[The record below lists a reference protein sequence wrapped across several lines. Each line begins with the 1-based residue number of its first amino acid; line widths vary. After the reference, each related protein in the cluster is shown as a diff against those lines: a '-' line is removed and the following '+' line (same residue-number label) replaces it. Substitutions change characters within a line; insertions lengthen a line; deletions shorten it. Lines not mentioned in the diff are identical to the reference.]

1 MVQIPGG
8 RIDIEI
14 SPDTRGFNTK
24 LETGLRGAVGTA
36 SKIGGL
42 IGVSLGAG
50 VAFQKVI
57 ALGNDY
63 TNTLNTMQA
72 VSQAT
77 GDQMAKISERAK
89 QLGNDASLPNT
100 SAADAAMAMTEL
112 AKGGFSVQQSMDAAK
127 GTLQLAAA
135 AQIDAASAAT
145 VQSQALQAFS
155 LDASNAAHVADVL
168 ANVSNASAGEMTDF
182 AQGLQQAGTVANGFG
197 VSIEDTS
204 ATLGM
209 LANAGIQGSDAGTLL
224 KTSLLALTDQG
235 NPAQGAI
242 EELGLTVYDTTGKFV
257 GMRSLL
263 EQLKTASSKM
273 TEEQY
278 QAATATLFGSDAMRM
293 ASIAAKDGVASWDAM
308 RTAIDRQGAA
318 ADVAAAK
325 TQGLPGA
332 IASVQNSAETLALEL
347 YDLVDGPLESFAKGA
362 ADKISD
368 VTPAI
373 VDGLSTAGSVV
384 GNVAT
389 AFMSLDPALQATAI
403 AAIGLKATGLGG
415 FLADLGGRGVASL
428 RGFNDQLNVQQN
440 LAQMSG
446 QQVGRLTSAL
456 GVLESR
462 VPAIAKMGDAYRT
475 VAGPAAAF
483 ASQQAAIASVS
494 GPLTGAFRS
503 AAGEAVRFGGVMG
516 GTVAAG
522 VRGASSAI
530 GGVVSAFGGPWAA
543 GLAAAGIGLTAWMTT
558 VAEARNLTKQYDDAV
573 RRVGVSQSE
582 LGDIFARSKGAFDDM
597 AIANVTSQV
606 TDLSSALEAAAKND
620 ARWTDVTKD
629 VIGDINPLTSGRGS
643 SDDRSFDMDRR
654 ALAAREAAAALEKLE
669 MSDEQVAR
677 AMADNATWSDV
688 TAKLRGMG
696 EGGQKAADDLSQMRT
711 KILEIRSA
719 AENTTPGF
727 FGLTEAVKTLS
738 DESATAAD
746 RTSALKN
753 ALDILS
759 GKPVDVGAAMQS
771 YNRQVRETAEATK
784 EAWDQSQGWAQALKN
799 ADGSVNTQ
807 TANGDK
813 LLTKLHDIKDATIQA
828 AASGADMGPV
838 WEQNK
843 QQFEQLA
850 AATGLSADEIRKMSE
865 QAGLVQD
872 RIEILAQLKGAD
884 SVKQELT
891 VIKGMLE
898 LNAQGVEIPTEA
910 LTGPT
915 MDKLR
920 AVGVKIDEVNGKPGI
935 VRITAPNEEAMRKL
949 QEIIDKEL
957 PGKNIVVDAN
967 TDPAKTKIDEVTK
980 GSYFASVTLQV
991 TNPNAVA
998 DAGLGGFSAP
1008 LPFITPGGREAG
1020 GRLPGFEGGG
1030 RMPRRAATDDI
1041 YAVTPGGVPIA
1052 MVDGEEWV
1060 IRSAMSEKYDRE
1072 LAMINA
1078 GTFPKLPGFENG
1090 GRIAAQRA
1098 HAGLAAENGKPYG
1111 YGQVG
1116 NPSWD
1121 CSSYSGLAY
1130 ALLKGL
1136 DTAARWYTTESNF
1149 LGLGFRPGMGPSSA
1163 LNIGVHNGGGGPN
1176 SHMTSMLDGVAFE
1189 SSSDG
1194 VQYGGNAARPTDSQF
1209 EKQYHLP
1216 ASAFNP
1222 PGDSSGSGVGFG
1234 VYGRESKKATWTE
1247 KDELSLESARIAITQ
1262 AQEARDRTNANGKKS
1277 QADRD
1282 QADSKVRRAE
1292 ERVRALEAKKRAAE
1306 TGANATAAPP
1316 APELTTSFTDKQI
1329 RLKELQ
1335 WAIDEADQKRNEVYD
1350 DPDATDKDRERADV
1364 DLVRAMNALA
1374 AEQKEQRGDSGTIG
1388 DILGNAAK
1396 SAVTE
1401 TLGSSLDFF
1410 GISGDRLLSLK
1421 ASDVG
1426 GMVPPSFTEAEIAR
1440 QGPEVPGTPEWAKEM
1455 IERFNLPTPSNTPP
1469 QELLAPAAAP
1479 GTQEWVA
1486 EMLERLNPVPTF
1498 LRDMGGALPSGAAA
1512 LNLSGQ
1518 TEWVQTA
1525 ADRRRYEVDMRDLAA
1540 LRAQSATSGVA
1551 TAELGSMLGE
1561 LRRIADRPSG
1571 PLVNIE
1577 QMNAHNADEAARAAG
1592 REALRVVRSESFDGG
1607 W

>member
-1 MVQIPGG
+1 MAGG
-8 RIDIEI
+8 RIDIEVR
-14 SPDTRGFNTK
+14 PDLKGFNTQ

-63 TNTLNTMQA
+63 TNTLNTMKA

-77 GDQMAKISERAK
+77 AAEMAQIGERAK

-112 AKGGFSVQQSMDAAK
+112 AKGGFTVQQSMDAAK

-263 EQLKTASSKM
+263 EQLKTASGKM

-278 QAATATLFGSDAMRM
+278 QAATATLFGSDAMRL
-293 ASIAAKDGVASWDAM
+293 ASIAAKDGLASWDAM
-308 RTAIDRQGAA
+308 RGAIDRQGAA
-318 ADVAAAK
+318 AEVAAAK

-332 IASVQNSAETLALEL
+332 LASVQNSAETLALEL
-347 YDLVDGPLESFAKGA
+347 YDLIDGPLESFAKGA
-362 ADKISD
+362 AEKITA
-368 VTPAI
+368 VTPSI
-373 VDGLSTAGSVV
+373 IGGLETAGSAVGDLGSAFFGLPTPVLAAAGALVAARVTGVDALASSITGGLGSSFRGLRADMQQQQVIAQQYGRQLGNVGAAFDVLANRVPVLGKMNDAYVAGAAPLGAYADRHRGLSRDLQDQALKSKDAFTAIDQLGRSAGYAATGGLAKLGSVASGSVSAGLSGVKSMAGGLLGALGGPWVV
-384 GNVAT
+384 GIGA
-389 AFMSLDPALQATAI
+389 AA
-403 AAIGLKATGLGG
+403 AAIG
-415 FLADLGGRGVASL
+415 FLADQHARAEQKAREQEAAERALGETLDEQTGKVTAATRKKLAEEATANGDLDRMESYGLDTRDYINAQTGDQQAYQRVAGVAREHVAQGLDSQ
-428 RGFNDQLNVQQN
+428 RTFN
-440 LAQMSG
+440 A
-446 QQVGRLTSAL
+446 
-456 GVLESR
+456 
-462 VPAIAKMGDAYRT
+462 DAY
-475 VAGPAAAF
+475 
-483 ASQQAAIASVS
+483 
-494 GPLTGAFRS
+494 
-503 AAGEAVRFGGVMG
+503 
-516 GTVAAG
+516 
-522 VRGASSAI
+522 
-530 GGVVSAFGGPWAA
+530 
-543 GLAAAGIGLTAWMTT
+543 AAAGISRQELMSGLLNEGKSW
-558 VAEARNLTKQYDDAV
+558 DDVNAKIE
-573 RRVGVSQSE
+573 RY
-582 LGDIFARSKGAFDDM
+582 
-597 AIANVTSQV
+597 NQV
-606 TDLSSALEAAAKND
+606 QQALAS
-620 ARWTDVTKD
+620 
-629 VIGDINPLTSGRGS
+629 SGREFGPAIDS
-643 SDDRSFDMDRR
+643 LQELIDGMDD
-654 ALAAREAAAALEKLE
+654 
-669 MSDEQVAR
+669 
-677 AMADNATWSDV
+677 
-688 TAKLRGMG
+688 
-696 EGGQKAADDLSQMRT
+696 
-711 KILEIRSA
+711 
-719 AENTTPGF
+719 
-727 FGLTEAVKTLS
+727 S
-738 DESATAAD
+738 DESAITMTQNINKTREALERQNRAVLDQNKALGEGIPVTDSLRKKFEEYGATVESVPDEKTVIVRGLTEDAQKKLRDLGYTVEEFPDGSFRVVANTDEAKAALADAVGRLNMLANSKAISHVSADKTEFDTTAAQARD
-746 RTSALKN
+746 LLK
-753 ALDILS
+753 IL
-759 GKPVDVGAAMQS
+759 
-771 YNRQVRETAEATK
+771 
-784 EAWDQSQGWAQALKN
+784 DQSKAAPEIAPIL
-799 ADGSVNTQ
+799 
-807 TANGDK
+807 DK
-813 LLTKLHDIKDATIQA
+813 LKAGKQITL
-828 AASGADMGPV
+828 AD
-838 WEQNK
+838 
-843 QQFEQLA
+843 
-850 AATGLSADEIRKMSE
+850 
-865 QAGLVQD
+865 
-872 RIEILAQLKGAD
+872 
-884 SVKQELT
+884 
-891 VIKGMLE
+891 
-898 LNAQGVEIPTEA
+898 
-910 LTGPT
+910 
-915 MDKLR
+915 
-920 AVGVKIDEVNGKPGI
+920 
-935 VRITAPNEEAMRKL
+935 L
-949 QEIIDKEL
+949 QEI
-957 PGKNIVVDAN
+957 G
-967 TDPAKTKIDEVTK
+967 AKVAEPEVIAK
-980 GSYFASVTLQV
+980 
-991 TNPNAVA
+991 VA
-998 DAGLGGFSAP
+998 DALRDINAVDVAANNAARPRTITIDVAATNARAQAFWATGQYGPVAP
-1008 LPFITPGGREAG
+1008 VLSENADG

-1041 YAVTPGGVPIA
+1041 YAVTPGGIPIA

-1136 DTAARWYTTESNF
+1136 DTAVRWYTTESNF
-1149 LGLGFRPGMGPSSA
+1149 LGLGFRPGTGPSSA

-1216 ASAFNP
+1216 ASQFSP

-1306 TGANATAAPP
+1306 SGANATAAPP

-1329 RLKELQ
+1329 RLKELE

-1350 DPDATDKDRERADV
+1350 DPDATAKDRERADV

-1374 AEQKEQRGDSGTIG
+1374 AEQKEQRGDTGTIG

-1396 SAVTE
+1396 SVVTE

-1440 QGPEVPGTPEWAKEM
+1440 QGPEVPGTSDWAKEM
-1455 IERFNLPTPSNTPP
+1455 IDRFNLPTSSNTPP

-1498 LRDMGGALPSGAAA
+1498 LRDMGGALPNGAAA
-1512 LNLSGQ
+1512 LNLSGE

-1540 LRAQSATSGVA
+1540 LRAQTSSASVPA
-1551 TAELGSMLGE
+1551 AELGSMLGE
-1561 LRRIADRPSG
+1561 LKRIADRPGG
-1571 PLVNIE
+1571 PLVHIGE
-1577 QMNAHNADEAARAAG
+1577 MHTRDEAEAARAVG
-1592 REALRVVRSESFDGG
+1592 REALRVVRSESFTGG
-1607 W
+1607 WV

>member
-1 MVQIPGG
+1 MPAGG
-8 RIDIEI
+8 RIAIEVE
-14 SPDTRGFNTK
+14 PDLKGFNSK

-57 ALGNDY
+57 SLGNDY
-63 TNTLNTMQA
+63 TNTLNTMKA

-77 GDQMAKISERAK
+77 GEQMAQIGERAK

-168 ANVSNASAGEMTDF
+168 ANVSNASSGEMTDF

-263 EQLKTASSKM
+263 EQLKTASGKM

-293 ASIAAKDGVASWDAM
+293 ASIAAKDGLASWDAM
-308 RTAIDRQGAA
+308 RGAIDRQGAA
-318 ADVAAAK
+318 AEVAAAK

-332 IASVQNSAETLALEL
+332 LASVQNSAETLALEL
-347 YDLVDGPLESFAKGA
+347 YDLIDGPLESFAKGA
-362 ADKISD
+362 AEKITS
-368 VTPAI
+368 VTPGI
-373 VDGLSTAGSVV
+373 VNGLSTAGSAVGDLGSAFFDLPAPVLAAAGALVAARVTGVDTLASSITGGLGSSFKGLRADMQQQQVIAEQYGRQLGNVGAAVDVLANRVPAIGRMNDAYVAGAAPLGVYADKHRSLSRNLQDQALKSKDAFDAIDKLGRSAGNAATGGLAKLGSVASGSVSAGLSGVKSLAGGLLGALGGPWVV
-384 GNVAT
+384 GIGA
-389 AFMSLDPALQATAI
+389 AA
-403 AAIGLKATGLGG
+403 AAIG
-415 FLADLGGRGVASL
+415 FLADQHARAEQKAREQEAAERALGETLDEQTGKVTAATRKKLADDAAANGDLDRMESYRLDTRDYLKAQTGDQASYERIAGVA
-428 RGFNDQLNVQQN
+428 REHAVQ
-440 LAQMSG
+440 G
-446 QQVGRLTSAL
+446 
-456 GVLESR
+456 LESQR
-462 VPAIAKMGDAYRT
+462 TFNADAY
-475 VAGPAAAF
+475 
-483 ASQQAAIASVS
+483 
-494 GPLTGAFRS
+494 
-503 AAGEAVRFGGVMG
+503 
-516 GTVAAG
+516 
-522 VRGASSAI
+522 
-530 GGVVSAFGGPWAA
+530 
-543 GLAAAGIGLTAWMTT
+543 AAAGISRQQLLSGLLREGKGWGEVNAKIDQYNKTQQALARSGREFGPAIDGLQDLIDLMEPVDESAITMTQNINKTRESFEGLNRTWEQTSKAQGESIPVTDSLREKFAEYGAAVESVPDQKTVVIKPETEEAERKIKALEGYIADDSALDGTIKLTAQTD
-558 VAEARNLTKQYDDAV
+558 EAQ
-573 RRVGVSQSE
+573 
-582 LGDIFARSKGAFDDM
+582 
-597 AIANVTSQV
+597 
-606 TDLSSALEAAAKND
+606 
-620 ARWTDVTKD
+620 
-629 VIGDINPLTSGRGS
+629 
-643 SDDRSFDMDRR
+643 
-654 ALAAREAAAALEKLE
+654 
-669 MSDEQVAR
+669 
-677 AMADNATWSDV
+677 
-688 TAKLRGMG
+688 AKLRDMIGVIG
-696 EGGQKAADDLSQMRT
+696 VLSGTKAIAGVDLD
-711 KILEIRSA
+711 K
-719 AENTTPGF
+719 
-727 FGLTEAVKTLS
+727 TEF
-738 DESATAAD
+738 EATAAQT
-746 RTSALKN
+746 R
-753 ALDILS
+753 DILKILGES
-759 GKPVDVGAAMQS
+759 KAAPEI
-771 YNRQVRETAEATK
+771 VPI
-784 EAWDQSQGWAQALKN
+784 L
-799 ADGSVNTQ
+799 
-807 TANGDK
+807 DK
-813 LLTKLHDIKDATIQA
+813 LKEGKNLTL
-828 AASGADMGPV
+828 AD
-838 WEQNK
+838 
-843 QQFEQLA
+843 
-850 AATGLSADEIRKMSE
+850 
-865 QAGLVQD
+865 
-872 RIEILAQLKGAD
+872 
-884 SVKQELT
+884 
-891 VIKGMLE
+891 
-898 LNAQGVEIPTEA
+898 
-910 LTGPT
+910 
-915 MDKLR
+915 
-920 AVGVKIDEVNGKPGI
+920 
-935 VRITAPNEEAMRKL
+935 L
-949 QEIIDKEL
+949 QEIGSKVTE
-957 PGKNIVVDAN
+957 PEIVM
-967 TDPAKTKIDEVTK
+967 K
-980 GSYFASVTLQV
+980 
-991 TNPNAVA
+991 VA
-998 DAGLGGFSAP
+998 DALRDIDAVNVAANNAARPRTITIDVAATAAAEQAFHATGQYGPVAPVLGGQAD
-1008 LPFITPGGREAG
+1008 G
-1020 GRLPGFEGGG
+1020 GRLPGFASGG

-1041 YAVTPGGVPIA
+1041 YAVNPGGVPIA

-1098 HAGLAAENGKPYG
+1098 HAGLAPEAGKPYG

-1136 DTAARWYTTESNF
+1136 DTAVRWYTTESNF

-1216 ASAFNP
+1216 ASQFSP
-1222 PGDSSGSGVGFG
+1222 PGASSASGAGFG
-1234 VYGRESKKATWTE
+1234 VYNRESKKATWTE

-1350 DPDATDKDRERADV
+1350 DPDATDKDRERADI

-1374 AEQKEQRGDSGTIG
+1374 AEQKEQRGDSKTVG
-1388 DILGNAAK
+1388 DIVGTAFK
-1396 SAVTE
+1396 DTAVE
-1401 TLGSSLDFF
+1401 TLSGTLDFF
-1410 GISGDRLLSLK
+1410 GVSSERLMSLQT
-1421 ASDVG
+1421 SDVG

-1455 IERFNLPTPSNTPP
+1455 IERFKLPLPANTMP
-1469 QELLAPAAAP
+1469 QALLTPAATP
-1479 GTQEWVA
+1479 GTQEWA
-1486 EMLERLNPVPTF
+1486 DEIRERMKIPTF
-1498 LRDMGGALPSGAAA
+1498 LRDMGGALPNGAAA

>member
-1 MVQIPGG
+1 MAGG
-8 RIDIEI
+8 RIDIEVR
-14 SPDTRGFNTK
+14 PDLKGFNTQ

-384 GNVAT
+384 GNVAS

-522 VRGASSAI
+522 VRGAGTAI

-606 TDLSSALEAAAKND
+606 ADLSTQLESAAAND
-620 ARWTDVTKD
+620 ARWTNVTSD
-629 VIGDINPLTSGRGS
+629 IIGDIVKGGGSG
-643 SDDRSFDMDRR
+643 DDISKDMDRR
-654 ALAAREAAAALEKLE
+654 ALAAREAMQAIRDLG

-696 EGGQKAADDLSQMRT
+696 EGGKKAADDLNAMRT
-711 KILEIRSA
+711 KVLEIRSA

-738 DESATAAD
+738 SESATAAD
-746 RTSALKN
+746 RTSALKT

-759 GKPVDVGAAMQS
+759 GKPIDAGAAMQS

-784 EAWDQSQGWAQALKN
+784 EAWDQSQGWAQALRN

-807 TANGDK
+807 TANGDR
-813 LLTKLHDIKDATIQA
+813 LLTQLNQIKEASIQA
-828 AASGADMGPV
+828 AASGAEMGPI
-838 WEQNK
+838 WAQNEEQF
-843 QQFEQLA
+843 QRLA
-850 AATGLSADEIRKMSE
+850 AATGLTVDQIRQMSVE
-865 QAGLVQD
+865 AGLVPKD
-872 RIEILAQLKGAD
+872 LSILASLKGAG
-884 SVKQELT
+884 SVQQELT
-891 VIKGMLE
+891 TIRGL
-898 LNAQGVEIPTEA
+898 LAANANGVEIPTEA
-910 LTGPT
+910 ITDET
-915 MDKLR
+915 KARLR
-920 AVGVKIDEVNGKPGI
+920 EVGVKIDEVNGKPGI
-935 VRITAPNEEAMRKL
+935 VKLSAPNQAAL
-949 QEIIDKEL
+949 DAIQAVIDKSIPNKTFTIIADSQGAEARL
-957 PGKNIVVDAN
+957 RAFGATNI
-967 TDPAKTKIDEVTK
+967 
-980 GSYFASVTLQV
+980 
-991 TNPNAVA
+991 
-998 DAGLGGFSAP
+998 AGP
-1008 LPFITPGGREAG
+1008 LPAIRLNENAAG
-1020 GRLPGFEGGG
+1020 GRLPGFAGGG
-1030 RMPRRAATDDI
+1030 RMPPRSAVDDI
-1041 YAVTPGGVPIA
+1041 YAITPGGVPIA
-1052 MVDGEEWV
+1052 KVNGDEWV
-1060 IRSAMSEKYDRE
+1060 INDEMSEEYDRE

-1136 DTAARWYTTESNF
+1136 DTAVRWYTTESNF
-1149 LGLGFRPGMGPSSA
+1149 LGLGFRPGTGPSSA

-1189 SSSDG
+1189 SSSQG
-1194 VQYGGNAARPTDSQF
+1194 VQYGSGAARPTDSQF

-1216 ASAFNP
+1216 ASQFSP
-1222 PGDSSGSGVGFG
+1222 PGDSSGSGAGFG

-1329 RLKELQ
+1329 RLKELE

-1350 DPDATDKDRERADV
+1350 DPDATAKDRERADI

-1374 AEQKEQRGDSGTIG
+1374 AEQKEQRGDTGTIG
-1388 DILGNAAK
+1388 DILGDAAK

-1440 QGPEVPGTPEWAKEM
+1440 QGPEVPGTSDWAKEM
-1455 IERFNLPTPSNTPP
+1455 IERFNLPAPSNTPP

-1486 EMLERLNPVPTF
+1486 EMLKRLNPVPTF
-1498 LRDMGGALPSGAAA
+1498 LRDMGGALPNGAAA
-1512 LNLSGQ
+1512 LNLSGE

-1540 LRAQSATSGVA
+1540 LRAQATSTGVA
-1551 TAELGSMLGE
+1551 PAQLDSMIQRLE
-1561 LRRIADRPSG
+1561 RIASTPRG
-1571 PLVNIE
+1571 PLLHVENI
-1577 QMNAHNADEAARAAG
+1577 NGHDINEATRAAG
-1592 REALRVVRSESFDGG
+1592 REALRVSRSESLSGG

>member
-1 MVQIPGG
+1 MPAGG
-8 RIDIEI
+8 RIAIEVE
-14 SPDTRGFNTK
+14 PDLKGFNSK
-24 LETGLRGAVGTA
+24 LEGGLRGAVGTA

-77 GDQMAKISERAK
+77 GEQMAQISERAK

-362 ADKISD
+362 ADKISAA
-368 VTPAI
+368 TPGMI
-373 VDGLSTAGSVV
+373 DGLKNAGAVAAEFGGALKPVAGVV
-384 GNVAT
+384 GDVG
-389 AFMSLDPALQATAI
+389 SAI
-403 AAIGLKATGLGG
+403 AGLPVPVLAALGAITALKVTGLEGLAKSTGG
-415 FLADLGGRGVASL
+415 TLLTNL
-428 RGFNDQLNVQQN
+428 RSFNDEVRLQQN
-440 LAQMSG
+440 LARMSG
-446 QQVGRLTSAL
+446 QQVGYLGGAFGTLDSKSGGIKGILTGITGAL
-456 GVLESR
+456 G
-462 VPAIAKMGDAYRT
+462 
-475 VAGPAAAF
+475 GPVGIGLSLTAA
-483 ASQQAAIASVS
+483 
-494 GPLTGAFRS
+494 
-503 AAGEAVRFGGVMG
+503 
-516 GTVAAG
+516 
-522 VRGASSAI
+522 
-530 GGVVSAFGGPWAA
+530 AA
-543 GLAAAGIGLTAWMTT
+543 GLALGNLAEDHARAAQQAREQEAAERALGETLDAQTGKITEATRARIAEEGQEGGYLKRMTSYGLATSDYVDSIQGDQAAYERIAKTARDHAVQGIGDKRMQAFADAGINRDELLSGLLDEGGKFDALNEKIKTFNDRQAALSYAGGPAKAALPELDALKGKMDAVDESAVTLAQHINDQRGALTNATEDIRAKNEALNQQLPITQHLRDAMSEFGATVESVPDDKTVVVNGLTAEAKKRLEEIHHMT
-558 VAEARNLTKQYDDAV
+558 VE
-573 RRVGVSQSE
+573 
-582 LGDIFARSKGAFDDM
+582 DM
-597 AIANVTSQV
+597 KDGTFKVIAN
-606 TDLSSALEAAAKND
+606 TDESK
-620 ARWTDVTKD
+620 
-629 VIGDINPLTSGRGS
+629 
-643 SDDRSFDMDRR
+643 
-654 ALAAREAAAALEKLE
+654 
-669 MSDEQVAR
+669 
-677 AMADNATWSDV
+677 
-688 TAKLRGMG
+688 AKLHEMIGLV
-696 EGGQKAADDLSQMRT
+696 EILASTKA
-711 KILEIRSA
+711 IPHI
-719 AENTTPGF
+719 G
-727 FGLTEAVKTLS
+727 
-738 DESATAAD
+738 AD
-746 RTSALKN
+746 RTEFDMNEQQTRDLLAK
-753 ALDILS
+753 LS
-759 GKPVDVGAAMQS
+759 
-771 YNRQVRETAEATK
+771 TAEATPGVDLIRNK
-784 EAWDQSQGWAQALKN
+784 LEEGKRITL
-799 ADGSVNTQ
+799 AD
-807 TANGDK
+807 
-813 LLTKLHDIKDATIQA
+813 L
-828 AASGADMGPV
+828 
-838 WEQNK
+838 
-843 QQFEQLA
+843 
-850 AATGLSADEIRKMSE
+850 
-865 QAGLVQD
+865 
-872 RIEILAQLKGAD
+872 
-884 SVKQELT
+884 QELSRT
-891 VIKGMLE
+891 TADPKVIAL
-898 LNAQGVEIPTEA
+898 ITEA
-910 LTGPT
+910 LGGIKTVETG
-915 MDKLR
+915 L
-920 AVGVKIDEVNGKPGI
+920 NGL
-935 VRITAPNEEAMRKL
+935 TADPHT
-949 QEIIDKEL
+949 
-957 PGKNIVVDAN
+957 VTVDAN

-980 GSYFASVTLQV
+980 GSYFASVTLQL
-991 TNPNAVA
+991 TNPNAIVDSGA
-998 DAGLGGFSAP
+998 LSTP
-1008 LPFITPGGREAG
+1008 LPFGVFGSPPGAVNG
-1020 GRLPGFEGGG
+1020 GRLPGFAGGG
-1030 RMPRRAATDDI
+1030 RMPARSAVDDI

-1052 MVDGEEWV
+1052 KVNGREWV
-1060 IRSAMSEKYDRE
+1060 INDEMSEEYDRE

-1098 HAGLAAENGKPYG
+1098 HAGLAPESGKPYG

-1121 CSSYSGLAY
+1121 CSSYSSLGY

-1136 DTAARWYTTESNF
+1136 DTAVRWYTTESNF

-1222 PGDSSGSGVGFG
+1222 PGDNSGSGVGFG

-1374 AEQKEQRGDSGTIG
+1374 AEQKEQRGDSKTVG
-1388 DILGNAAK
+1388 DIVGTAFKDAA
-1396 SAVTE
+1396 VE
-1401 TLGSSLDFF
+1401 TLSGTLDFF
-1410 GISGDRLLSLK
+1410 GVSSERLMSLQ

-1469 QELLAPAAAP
+1469 QELLSPAAAP
-1479 GTQEWVA
+1479 GTQEWA
-1486 EMLERLNPVPTF
+1486 DEIRERMKIPTF

-1512 LNLSGQ
+1512 LNMSGQ